1 MFLWYEWYANRS
13 QKIKNCS
20 LKHFFIIENNNN
32 NNNNNNKDITIKT
45 LLTNMQDVD
54 LSIPRS

>member
-1 MFLWYEWYANRS
+1 MFLWYANKS

-20 LKHFFIIENNNN
+20 LKHFFIIE
-32 NNNNNNKDITIKT
+32 NNNNNKDITIKT

>member
-1 MFLWYEWYANRS
+1 MFLWYANKS

-20 LKHFFIIENNNN
+20 LKHFFIIENNNNN

>member
-1 MFLWYEWYANRS
+1 MFLWYANKS